1 MVVEA
6 ACVFGHA
13 SDFLVPENFLQQ
25 TNFRAPAHQE
35 TANRTPSAMSV
46 AHFDLTPGKSRG
58 FTAIAGFA
66 HDLTELKKVVKKAT
80 KRPK

>member
-1 MVVEA
+1 MPLIQDSRKLLDMIVEA

-25 TNFRAPAHQE
+25 KNFSVPLRQE

-46 AHFDLTPGKSRG
+46 CR
-58 FTAIAGFA
+58 FTLAGA
-66 HDLTELKKVVKKAT
+66 RSTVSQPWRVL
-80 KRPK
+80 PMI